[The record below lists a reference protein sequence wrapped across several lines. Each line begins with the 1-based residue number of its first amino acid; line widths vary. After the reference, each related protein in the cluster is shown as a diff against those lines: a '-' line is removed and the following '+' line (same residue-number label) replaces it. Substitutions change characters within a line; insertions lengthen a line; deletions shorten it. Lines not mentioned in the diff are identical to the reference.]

1 VTDAFTIVVLV
12 AGGILGIVAF
22 AVAWLWRAT
31 KQLAK
36 EARHDL
42 ETKVKLAERFPLLL
56 KMDKLADHDLEA
68 LLNDAPDDVLQFA
81 ALGLALFAARG
92 DNALEDLIEKK
103 AEFLSGE
110 LVEDQ
115 MLEHLANAFVEAS
128 CREHGGQVGFS
139 AKERAVHAGCAL
151 NGAAAFAT
159 ALKHLV
165 EAHREE
171 RRKEN
176 EQQGQKDAA

>member
-1 VTDAFTIVVLV
+1 MTDAFPLFALAV
-12 AGGILGIVAF
+12 IVALLAIG
-22 AVAWLWRAT
+22 AVVVFWHARR
-31 KQLAK
+31 LAK

-92 DNALEDLIEKK
+92 DNALEDLVEKK
-103 AEFLSGE
+103 VEFLSGE

-128 CREHGGQVGFS
+128 CRERGGEVGFS

-171 RRKEN
+171 RRKED
-176 EQQGQKDAA
+176 EQQKQKDAA